1 MLHDFSIQKKIFL
14 LGFIILFC
22 LGIGAIYGLWQLN
35 KIGKEID
42 YLADETIPLF
52 HSFSNISSY
61 QLFQIA
67 QLEKFFQYLESGQTL
82 EDTKLKIQ
90 DEFKNLDEKIEE
102 NLEQSRI
109 FIKRMDE
116 RLNTEVNRRQLVE
129 LKNVMRKVETDY
141 HTFKQTCEQ
150 AFLTITSSEHEKITQ
165 MEKQIDQITSKLTNE
180 LQTNLETVRNLQ
192 NSLIEETRSIKNSA
206 ILWTTLLL
214 VIGTAVGLLLALLIA
229 REIRQKIFL
238 AIEVAEKVARGE
250 ADIQISFN
258 GEDETGKLLLAMQ
271 EMAEITEEVALSAEK
286 IASGRLDIELKPRSD
301 NDLLVI
307 SLNRMVSSFR
317 EQLSE
322 IKNGI
327 NILATT
333 ANEISASIS
342 QIASSA
348 NETAASISQTA
359 STIQEVKKTSELAS
373 EKADEVTQKSRKSM
387 EVTRLGEQ
395 AVEET
400 IEGMNKIREQM
411 EAIAESILKLSEQSQ
426 AIGNIMTTVS
436 DLAEQTNLLAINA
449 AIEAAKAGESF

>member
-1 MLHDFSIQKKIFL
+1 MLRNLSIQKKIFL
-14 LGFIILFC
+14 LSFTILFC
-22 LGIGAIYGLWQLN
+22 IGIGAIYGLLQLN
-35 KIGKEID
+35 KTGKEID
-42 YLADETIPLF
+42 KLADETIPLF
-52 HSFSNISSY
+52 QSFSDISVN
-61 QLFQIA
+61 QLLQII
-67 QLEKFFQYLESGQTL
+67 QLKKFFQYLESGQIS

-102 NLEQSRI
+102 NLEKSRI

-141 HTFKQTCEQ
+141 QTFKQTCEQ

-165 MEKQIDQITSKLTNE
+165 MEKQIDQISSKLTNE

-192 NSLIEETRSIKNSA
+192 DSLIGKTRSIKNSA

-214 VIGTAVGLLLALLIA
+214 VLGTTLGLLLAFLIV
-229 REIRQKIFL
+229 REIRQKIFS
-238 AIEVAEKVARGE
+238 AIKVADKVARGE
-250 ADIQISFN
+250 TDIQISFN
-258 GEDETGKLLLAMQ
+258 GEDETSKLLLAMQ
-271 EMAEITEEVALSAEK
+271 EMAEMTEEVALSAEK

-301 NDLLVI
+301 NDLLVH

-322 IKNGI
+322 MKNGI
-327 NILATT
+327 NVLATT
-333 ANEISASIS
+333 ASEISTSVS
-342 QIASSA
+342 QIAASA

-359 STIQEVKKTSELAS
+359 DTIQEVRKTSELAS

-395 AVEET
+395 TVEET

-426 AIGNIMTTVS
+426 AIGNIMTT
-436 DLAEQTNLLAINA
+436 
-449 AIEAAKAGESF
+449 G